1 MRSPNNVHLITLSYN
16 YLLVITK
23 IPVDICIDF
32 SKVIDLILKDI
43 SISEYGMPINKSTN
57 TFYYK
62 CSVQSLSKPPSTKIY
77 SFT

>member
-1 MRSPNNVHLITLSYN
+1 MRSPNNVYLLSLSKN

-23 IPVDICIDF
+23 IQVDISIPF

-43 SISEYGMPINKSTN
+43 SISEYGMTINKSTN

-62 CSVQSLSKPPSTKIY
+62 CSMQSLS
-77 SFT
+77 